1 VPAIEELT
9 TGRQGDEHR
18 RITMLGYPDGRRL
31 LARSRFRHEP
41 LRLAGSIEHIYDTC
55 CHVFLLT
62 WVVRADRLIST
73 LLLLQVHGRL
83 TARDLAERLEI
94 SERTVLRDMDALS
107 AAGVPV
113 VADRGPGGGWRL
125 VDGYQTK
132 LTGLTAAETQALFVA
147 QPPQLFA
154 ALGLGSAVETAWLKL
169 HAALPAASQQQAERA
184 RRSILIDPRGWQA
197 SQSLASLPVLLDAL
211 WRERRVRFIYD
222 RGLSEPGERL
232 VNPLGLVARGSVWY
246 LVAWRNDELRTYRV
260 SRIRDAVLDEQPS
273 TRPANFDLATYW
285 ESSTVEFRER
295 LPRYFA
301 TFLVAPSVMR
311 WARYRGWRLEE
322 EHEEGSRVR
331 IRVRFDAEEEALQF
345 ALSFGADIEVVEP
358 PELRDKVLETARN
371 TVERYNIT

>member
-1 VPAIEELT
+1 
-9 TGRQGDEHR
+9 
-18 RITMLGYPDGRRL
+18 
-31 LARSRFRHEP
+31 
-41 LRLAGSIEHIYDTC
+41 
-55 CHVFLLT
+55 
-62 WVVRADRLIST
+62 VRADRLIST

-132 LTGLTAAETQALFVA
+132 LTGLTEAEIQTLFVA
-147 QPPQLFA
+147 HPPQLLA
-154 ALGLGSAVETAWLKL
+154 ALGLGSAAEAAWLKL
-169 HAALPAASQQQAERA
+169 QAALPVASQQQAERA
-184 RRSILIDPRGWQA
+184 RRSILIDPRGWQE
-197 SQSLASLPVLLDAL
+197 SQSIASLPVLLDAL
-211 WRERRVRFIYD
+211 WRGRRVRFIYD
-222 RGLSEPGERL
+222 RGLGEPGERL

-246 LVAWRNDELRTYRV
+246 LVASRDDELRTYRV
-260 SRIRDAVLDEQPS
+260 SRMRDATLDEQQS
-273 TRPANFDLATYW
+273 SSPANFDLAAYW

-295 LPRYFA
+295 LPRYYA

-322 EHEEGSRVR
+322 EHAEGDRVR

-345 ALSFGADIEVVEP
+345 ALSFGADIEVIE
-358 PELRDKVLETARN
+358 PELRDKVLEAARN
-371 TVERYNIT
+371 TVERYTTLGQQRR